1 MKCPFCG
8 HIEDKVIDSRQSKDA
23 DVIRRRREC
32 MECESRFT
40 SYERIEEML
49 PLVIKKDGRREPF
62 DRQKILHGL
71 EKACEKRPVSVESRE
86 SLVAKIEK
94 NLQELGEKEIPSS
107 LIGEQIMTGIKNIDE
122 VAYVRFASVYRQF
135 KDIKEFMEEIKDIVY
150 NKKGI

>member
-32 MECESRFT
+32 LECESRFT

-62 DRQKILHGL
+62 NRQKILHGL

-107 LIGEQIMTGIKNIDE
+107 LIGEQIMTGLKNIDE
-122 VAYVRFASVYRQF
+122 VAYVRYASVYRQF
-135 KDIKEFMEEIKDIVY
+135 KDIKEFMEEIKEIIY